1 MKKKCKIL
9 ILCATSVAT
18 STAIAYRLEEVFEK
32 EGLNVEIVQG
42 TGSDY
47 IPRSENLHN
56 EFDLVIPTIEFPKN
70 CKIPVINGVPFITG
84 IGEDEA
90 IQAILSILK
99 KIIIK
104 EGE

>member
-1 MKKKCKIL
+1 MKKKYKIL

-18 STAIAYRLEEVFEK
+18 STAIACRLEEVFEK

-42 TGSDY
+42 TGADY
-47 IPRSENLHN
+47 VPQSENLHN
-56 EFDLVIPTIEFPKN
+56 EFDLVIPTIEFPRN
-70 CKIPVINGVPFITG
+70 FKIPVVNGVPFITG